1 MIENTSEKN
10 TPLLE
15 ESTDEEIVFF
25 EKQKETTKTR
35 KRTKTKTK
43 KNKKSAKNNQ
53 KVNPHQKFLHKCTAA
68 IDKLF
73 KINEKGSTILCEL
86 VGGVLM
92 FLCSIYTLRLQPI
105 ELNTIGIE
113 TGTIVTINSLI
124 SACATIT
131 MSVVNI
137 PLVLSN
143 SMSGTKFLS
152 RLLVKKYKYSHSTSC
167 GLMIFSSLL
176 SLPFTFFLRKSF
188 MGAIPAKF
196 RIGIGFGIGM
206 LIGKISFQY
215 MLGSGDVGYSID
227 TQTSN
232 WEIIISALIS
242 ACSLLSIIYLLLRWR
257 NRFTHSKRHHH
268 EKDFK
273 NEHDSSLSTS
283 SSDPGIDTNSSNDSG
298 ISSDSGSDQNKN
310 SNSNREKKE
319 KSKMKKSK
327 KTFFSFSKSNFLN
340 SATGRVISYALPTF
354 FTMIILIIIR
364 FSKKNLKIRKYE
376 FPTFSKAIFS
386 KDISKLSSSAWYLI
400 PYITANQFVDTVSTL
415 LIIIQ
420 MSFLEKI
427 EYDQKKFVQI
437 STKGKISK
445 FQIVIFGSIFWSI
458 ISGVFGSTMVIPL
471 VESITG
477 LVVGCRTGLSTLVCG
492 SCFLIVFFCPPIID
506 IIQSVST
513 APLLLLTCVLT
524 MSMIKNLRYQNI
536 QEVIPYV
543 TTLLAI
549 PLTNSITFGTIYG
562 YSFWFLF
569 VLFAPEKG
577 YKNIN
582 KSMISIFVF
591 SLITIILQYLS
602 TND

>member
-1 MIENTSEKN
+1 MVEITSEKN

-15 ESTDEEIVFF
+15 EFTDEEIVFF
-25 EKQKETTKTR
+25 KEQKETTKT
-35 KRTKTKTK
+35 KTR
-43 KNKKSAKNNQ
+43 KNKNYDKNNQ
-53 KVNPHQKFLHKCTAA
+53 KVSPHNNFLHKCTNS
-68 IDKLF
+68 IVKLF

-92 FLCSIYTLRLQPI
+92 FLCSIYSLRLTPI
-105 ELNTIGIE
+105 ELKTIGIDQRL
-113 TGTIVTINSLI
+113 GVTINSLI
-124 SACATIT
+124 SACATIS

-152 RLLVKKYKYSHSTSC
+152 RLLVKQYKYSHSTGCS
-167 GLMIFSSLL
+167 LMIFSSLL

-196 RIGIGFGIGM
+196 RIGIGFGVGM

-215 MLGSGDVGYSID
+215 MLGSGDVDYRFG
-227 TQTSN
+227 TKTSN

-242 ACSLLSIIYLLLRWR
+242 VCALLSIVYLLLRWR
-257 NRFTHSKRHHH
+257 NRFTHSKSHHQK
-268 EKDFK
+268 KDFK
-273 NEHDSSLSTS
+273 NKHDSSLSTS
-283 SSDPGIDTNSSNDSG
+283 SSNPGIDINSGNSSGSSG
-298 ISSDSGSDQNKN
+298 GGGGSDQNNN

-319 KSKMKKSK
+319 KFKMKKNR

-354 FTMIILIIIR
+354 VTMVILIIIR
-364 FSKKNLKIRKYE
+364 FSKNNLKIRRYE
-376 FPTFSKAIFS
+376 FPTFSKANFS
-386 KDISKLSSSAWYLI
+386 KDISKMSSSTWYLI
-400 PYITANQFVDTVSTL
+400 PFISANQFVDTVSTL
-415 LIIIQ
+415 LIIFQ

-437 STKGKISK
+437 TTMGKISK

-458 ISGVFGSTMVIPL
+458 ISGVFGSTIVIPL
-471 VESITG
+471 MESITG

-492 SCFLIVFFCPPIID
+492 ICFLIVFFCPPIID
-506 IIQSVST
+506 IIQAVST

-543 TTLLAI
+543 ATLLAI

-569 VLFAPEKG
+569 VLFAPQKG
-577 YKNIN
+577 YKNIK

-602 TND
+602 INN